1 MMLNASQDDERR
13 RAQRFFNKTAA
24 AFRVIERVV
33 VPEYRDLVARLGL
46 DTAWSVLDVG
56 TGTGAFAQVFAERGH
71 PVVGVDFSER
81 LLARAKRRV
90 PGVRFEH
97 ADVLV
102 PGALAGR
109 TFDLVTMGY
118 VLHGMS
124 MNLRLDL
131 LDRVRAIARRHVL
144 IVDYAGPGTWLTRWV
159 EWVEGPHYFE
169 FIRTPL
175 SSTLLRAGLG
185 VTRRGRTKTG
195 GGYWLCFDR
204 GHRSAPDRR

>member
-1 MMLNASQDDERR
+1 MVLDASQDERR
-13 RAQRFFNKTAA
+13 RARRFFDKTAP
-24 AFRVIERVV
+24 AFPVIERVV
-33 VPEYRDLVARLGL
+33 VPEYRELVGRLGL
-46 DTAWSVLDVG
+46 DPGWSVLDVG
-56 TGTGAFAQVFAERGH
+56 TGTGAFAQAFAERGH

-97 ADVLV
+97 VDVLA

-124 MNLRLDL
+124 VNLRLDL
-131 LDRVRAIARRHVL
+131 LNRVREIARRHVL
-144 IVDYAGPGTWLTRWV
+144 VVDYAGPGTWLTRWI

-169 FIRTPL
+169 FVRTPL

-185 VTRRGRTKTG
+185 VTRRGRTRTG

-204 GHRSAPDRR
+204 GLRSVPDPK